1 MKIGFIGTGN
11 MAQAISNG
19 LLEKGTVAKEDI
31 FVSSGHYENAKRFA
45 DKIGVTACKSNQEV
59 AEQVETI
66 LLAVKPKI
74 IDQVLKDLRSYS
86 KKRLFISI
94 ASGKAIS
101 DLTESLNN
109 PDAKIIRVMPNVNVS
124 VGAGVSAICKSR
136 TVTDSELKQA
146 TDIFEAIG
154 SVYQLAEDDFSTFI
168 GLAGS
173 SPAFIYMLIDA
184 MGRAGVL
191 NGLPK
196 KMATEIAAKAIMG
209 SCQKFLASDENPWEL
224 VDQVSSPGGTTVAGV
239 VALEEAGFIPA
250 IIKGINTTI
259 EKDLEMLDK

>member
-1 MKIGFIGTGN
+1 M
-11 MAQAISNG
+11 
-19 LLEKGTVAKEDI
+19 
-31 FVSSGHYENAKRFA
+31 
-45 DKIGVTACKSNQEV
+45 TACKSNQEV

-109 PDAKIIRVMPNVNVS
+109 PDSKIIRVMPNVNVIG
-124 VGAGVSAICKSR
+124 GAGVSAICKSR

-209 SCQKFLASDENPWEL
+209 SCQKFLANDENPWEL

-250 IIKGINTTI
+250 IIKGINKTS